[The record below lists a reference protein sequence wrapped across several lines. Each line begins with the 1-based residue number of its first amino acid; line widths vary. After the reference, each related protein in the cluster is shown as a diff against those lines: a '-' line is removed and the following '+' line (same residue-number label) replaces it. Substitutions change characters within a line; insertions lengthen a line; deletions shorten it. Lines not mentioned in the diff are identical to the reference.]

1 MFLMVLVHVPYY
13 FFVLS
18 LIYTLVLL
26 TYLVELFEEILLV
39 YHYAYY
45 NLPPENIWFTSA
57 RDLRNLPL
65 PTTFKQN
72 S

>member
-1 MFLMVLVHVPYY
+1 MFLMVLVPYY

-45 NLPPENIWFTSA
+45 NLPPENIWFTFA